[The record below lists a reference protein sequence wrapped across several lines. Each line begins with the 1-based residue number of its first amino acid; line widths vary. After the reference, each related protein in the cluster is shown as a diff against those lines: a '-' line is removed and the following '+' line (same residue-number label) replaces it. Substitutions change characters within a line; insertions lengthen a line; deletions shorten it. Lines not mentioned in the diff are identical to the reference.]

1 MKGSPT
7 VSKEDTT
14 SVARPADWTK
24 IKEAEIIRELPI
36 KSTPKQTSSTREGGG
51 GGVSPTL
58 DEPIEHWV
66 KKRKPGKKL
75 CSFAKAKHVDVGK

>member
-1 MKGSPT
+1 MQGSPT
-7 VSKEDTT
+7 MSKEDTIG
-14 SVARPADWTK
+14 VARPADWTK
-24 IKEAEIIRELPI
+24 IKEAEIIRELSI
-36 KSTPKQTSSTREGGG
+36 KSTPKQTSLTCERGG

-75 CSFAKAKHVDVGK
+75 CSSAKAKHVDVGK